1 MKIHIAAMALCSLA
15 GFAAADTLEESY
27 TKLKAAVEK
36 KDPDAVKASAAATVK
51 LARDAE
57 NAPKPTD
64 AEEVEHW
71 KQSIEYGKEVE
82 GYTEYALGF
91 IAQQPGVE
99 PAKVV
104 ELVDALIAQ
113 NPKSKYLDDFC
124 ANAYLVALGK
134 TDGTAKQKQA
144 AQLAGM
150 AKIVKGRPDNT
161 VALQALVDGG
171 STSYADRLV
180 AAMKAKTKPESYS
193 EADWEKLK
201 NAAFATGYFSLGYAA
216 LQKQVWVDCDKNFKA
231 ALPFLA
237 ADQARLGTAYFGLGV
252 CDFNFGKITNDRLKM
267 KAGEEYTEKSAAIK
281 SPSQDQA
288 YRNIAPMKQA
298 LAGK

>member
-1 MKIHIAAMALCSLA
+1 MKIFIAAMALCSLA
-15 GFAAADTLEESY
+15 GFALADELEDSY

-36 KDPDAVKASAAATVK
+36 KDPDGVKAAAGETVK
-51 LARDAE
+51 LARATE
-57 NAPKPTD
+57 EAPKPTD
-64 AEEVEHW
+64 ADEATNW
-71 KQSIEYGKEVE
+71 KQRIEYAKEVE

-91 IAQQPGVE
+91 IAQQPGVD

-113 NPKSKYLDDFC
+113 NPKSNYLNEG
-124 ANAYLVALGK
+124 AASAYLLALGK
-134 TDGTAKQKQA
+134 TEAGAKQKQA
-144 AQLAGM
+144 QMAGM

-161 VALQALVDGG
+161 IALAALVEGG
-171 STSYADRLV
+171 STQYAEKLIV
-180 AAMKAKTKPESYS
+180 AMKAKAKPEGYS

-201 NAAFATGYFSLGYAA
+201 NSAFATGYFNLGYAA

-237 ADQARLGTAYFGLGV
+237 GEPARLGTAYFGLGV
-252 CDFNFGKITNDRLKM
+252 CDFNFGKMTNDKVKM
-267 KAGEEYTEKSAAIK
+267 KEGEQYSEKSAAIK
-281 SPSQDQA
+281 SPTQDQA
-288 YRNIAPMKQA
+288 YRNVAAMKQA

>member
-1 MKIHIAAMALCSLA
+1 MKIYIAAMALCSLA
-15 GFAAADTLEESY
+15 GFATADSLEESY

-36 KDPDAVKASAAATVK
+36 KDPDAVKASAAATSK

-64 AEEVEHW
+64 ADEVEHW

-113 NPKSKYLDDFC
+113 NPKSNYLNEG
-124 ANAYLVALGK
+124 AASAYLVALGK
-134 TDGTAKQKQA
+134 TETGAKQKQA
-144 AQLAGM
+144 QMAGL

-161 VALQALVDGG
+161 VALAALVEGG
-171 STSYADRLV
+171 STQYGERLV
-180 AAMKAKTKPESYS
+180 SAMKAKTKPEGVS
-193 EADWEKLK
+193 EGDWEKQRS
-201 NAAFATGYFSLGYAA
+201 AAFALGYYTMGMAA
-216 LQKQVWVDCDKNFKA
+216 LGKQGWVDCDKNLKA
-231 ALPFLA
+231 AVPLLSG
-237 ADQARLGTAYFGLGV
+237 DQARLGNAYYGLGV
-252 CDFNFGKITNDRLKM
+252 CDFNFGKTVNDRVKM
-267 KAGEEYTEKSAAIK
+267 KEGEQYSEKSAAIK

-288 YRNIAPMKQA
+288 YRNVAAMKQA